1 MKDTIF
7 LLKQKR
13 TNSDVVFQQLF
24 SESKEIFEQLDVEIR
39 LPRIVPRQK
48 HRENNQPGQTAE
60 EYFRKSIYIPLL
72 DSIIAD
78 LEERLSPEVL
88 SLFNLGVFLPKT
100 VYSEVDLVAVREA
113 VKNYTE
119 LLHRPHIS
127 TVFPN
132 QPIKPDDFTIDHT
145 ELIENIRSPTTPTL
159 DTLDQTKSDFTE
171 DLEET
176 KFFPLTQN
184 HLNETL
190 PRAPIETQK
199 RLMSDSSS
207 YKPPD
212 SPNALLP
219 STSAKKK

>member
-13 TNSDVVFQQLF
+13 THSDVVFQQLF
-24 SESKEIFEQLDVEIR
+24 SESKVIFKQLDVEIR

-48 HRENNQPGQTAE
+48 HRENYQPGQTAE

-72 DSIIAD
+72 DAIIAD

-119 LLHRPHIS
+119 LLHGPHIS
-127 TVFPN
+127 TVLSEFQLWVTKWKREVESGNKVPEFLP
-132 QPIKPDDFTIDHT
+132 QCALPVMS
-145 ELIENIRSPTTPTL
+145 LRVGVENDKDASNVI
-159 DTLDQTKSDFTE
+159 
-171 DLEET
+171 
-176 KFFPLTQN
+176 LTGKWS
-184 HLNETL
+184 E
-190 PRAPIETQK
+190 
-199 RLMSDSSS
+199 SSS
-207 YKPPD
+207 KSGSWCMEKRID
-212 SPNALLP
+212 FNIITSKISGLLL
-219 STSAKKK
+219 